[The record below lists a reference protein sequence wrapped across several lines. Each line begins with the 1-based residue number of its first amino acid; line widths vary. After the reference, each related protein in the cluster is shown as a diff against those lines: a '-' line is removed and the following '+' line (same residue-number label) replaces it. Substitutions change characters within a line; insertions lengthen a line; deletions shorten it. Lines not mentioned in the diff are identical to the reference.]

1 MTTEKPNVIFVIG
14 APGAGKGTQCDRIS
28 KNYNYDHLSVGDLLR
43 EETDKSHSD
52 LGRQIQET
60 MQNGSLVSSEII
72 CKLIENAM
80 RKNGKKNYLIDGF
93 PRDMENIDEWKKSM
107 SDKVIL
113 QCVLVF
119 DCDEKVS
126 IDRCMKRGQDS
137 GRADDNEETLKKR
150 IATFKESTEP
160 TIEYYEK
167 KNLIKRVDATHDVEK
182 VYQDV
187 QNVMKKILDQQNNSK

>member
-1 MTTEKPNVIFVIG
+1 
-14 APGAGKGTQCDRIS
+14 ASGKGSQCDRIS

-119 DCDEKVS
+119 DCDEKV
-126 IDRCMKRGQDS
+126 
-137 GRADDNEETLKKR
+137 
-150 IATFKESTEP
+150 
-160 TIEYYEK
+160 
-167 KNLIKRVDATHDVEK
+167 
-182 VYQDV
+182 
-187 QNVMKKILDQQNNSK
+187 